1 MRIQTHTE
9 SNCQVVAISGSA
21 DVNASAVLREALLG
35 AIASGSTRLICDL
48 TDTDFICSDS
58 LGVLITAYLK
68 ATGRGGFVRLAH
80 PQTHLIEV
88 LETTRLNRLFD
99 VFPSVSCALAGSV

>member
-1 MRIQTHTE
+1 MKIRTRTE
-9 SNCQVVAISGSA
+9 GDYQIIAISGSA

-35 AIASGSTRLICDL
+35 AIESGMTRLVCDL
-48 TDTDFICSDS
+48 GETDFVGSDA

-68 ATGRGGFVRLAH
+68 ATGRGGFVKLANLQ
-80 PQTHLIEV
+80 PHLTQV

-99 VFPSVSCALAGSV
+99 VYADVSSAVAGA

>member
-1 MRIQTHTE
+1 MKIQTTTE
-9 SNCQVVAISGSA
+9 GECQVVAISGSA

-35 AIASGSTRLICDL
+35 AIESGATRLVCDL
-48 TDTDFICSDS
+48 GETDFIGSDA

-68 ATGRGGFVRLAH
+68 ATGRGGFVKLAN
-80 PQTHLIEV
+80 PQPHLTEV

-99 VFPSVSCALAGSV
+99 VYPDVARALASV